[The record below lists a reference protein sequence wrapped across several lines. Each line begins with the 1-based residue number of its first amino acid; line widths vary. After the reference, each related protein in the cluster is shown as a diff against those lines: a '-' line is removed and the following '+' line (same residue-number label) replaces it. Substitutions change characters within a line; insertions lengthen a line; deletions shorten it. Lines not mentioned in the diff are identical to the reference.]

1 MCVCVNKPENTAGIH
16 SNTGQVLREDFFK
29 EIEIPSL
36 IKEFRK
42 KIVRRS
48 LGQFLHNVVLLQKMW
63 NIFSLWDS
71 KNSRYRKDY
80 KNHTKIQRYY
90 TCPKKLCSKTM
101 FTNKQAKIIGSI
113 YSSNVSCTWKKKKK
127 RICNSYIT

>member
-1 MCVCVNKPENTAGIH
+1 MCVNKPENTAGIH

-42 KIVRRS
+42 KIVQRS
-48 LGQFLHNVVLLQKMW
+48 LRQFLHKVVLLQKMW

-80 KNHTKIQRYY
+80 KNHTKIRRYY
-90 TCPKKLCSKTM
+90 TCTKKICSKTT

-127 RICNSYIT
+127 KGFVTVT